1 MFFGSKSVPF
11 NPEKDIPT
19 LEGKVILITG
29 ANIGLGKQCVLEY
42 ARHKPALIW
51 LAARNTE
58 KAQAAADEV
67 HQQVP
72 DVAIKVLEMD
82 LSSLDS
88 VATAARTVTTD
99 SDRLDILMLNAG
111 VMAAP
116 PGLTRDGYELQ
127 FGTNYV
133 GHVLLVKLLL
143 PILQQTTTLPGADV
157 RVIMVSSHA
166 LVYAPKQGIVFDSLK
181 SDADNLGAYGRY
193 GQSKLA
199 MTLWTRE
206 MARKYPQFKLVS
218 IHPGVVQ
225 TNLFN
230 GATGS
235 PTVIRILA
243 KVATSTCLLTPVD
256 QGARNQL
263 WASVSKDVKSGE
275 YYEPVGIAGPAS
287 SLAEDDT
294 LAKKVYEWTEKELE
308 RFST

>member
-1 MFFGSKSVPF
+1 MVFGSKSVPF
-11 NPEKDIPT
+11 RPEEDIPS

-29 ANIGLGKQCVLEY
+29 GNVGLGKQCALEY

-51 LAARNTE
+51 LAARNPQ

-67 HQQVP
+67 RQQVS
-72 DVAIKVLEMD
+72 DAAIKVLEMD

-88 VATAARTVTTD
+88 VATAARTVIAE

-111 VMAAP
+111 IMAAP

-143 PILQQTTTLPGADV
+143 PVLQQTTALPDADV

-166 LVYAPKQGIVFDSLK
+166 LVYAPKQGVVFDSLK
-181 SDADNLGAYGRY
+181 SDAENLGAYGRY

-206 MARKYPQFKLVS
+206 MARKYPQFKFAS

-235 PTVIRILA
+235 PMIIRMLT
-243 KVATSTCLLTPVD
+243 KLATSACLLTPVD

-287 SLAEDDT
+287 PLAEDDG
-294 LAKKVYEWTEKELE
+294 LAERVWEWTEKELE

>member
-1 MFFGSKSVPF
+1 MVFGSKSVPF
-11 NPEKDIPT
+11 RPEEDIPS

-29 ANIGLGKQCVLEY
+29 GNVGLGKQCALEY

-51 LAARNTE
+51 LAARNTQ

-67 HQQVP
+67 CQQVS
-72 DVAIKVLEMD
+72 DAAIKVLEMD

-88 VATAARTVTTD
+88 VATAARTVIAE

-111 VMAAP
+111 IMAAP

-143 PILQQTTTLPGADV
+143 PVLQQTTSLPGADV

-166 LVYAPKQGIVFDSLK
+166 LVYAPKQGVVFDSLK
-181 SDADNLGAYGRY
+181 SDAENLGAYGRY

-206 MARKYPQFKLVS
+206 MARKYPQFKFAS

-235 PTVIRILA
+235 PMIIRMLT
-243 KVATSTCLLTPVD
+243 KLATSACLLTPVD

-275 YYEPVGIAGPAS
+275 YYEPVGISGPAS
-287 SLAEDDT
+287 PLAEDDG
-294 LAKKVYEWTEKELE
+294 LAERVWEWTEKELE